1 MLVTDIKPVTKQK
14 FQIEIDGQP
23 AFVVYKGELFS
34 RIQAQNRSLS

>member
-23 AFVVYKGELFS
+23 AFVVYKGCLLYTSFS
-34 RIQAQNRSLS
+34 EFVI